1 MYLKGNCNLCMAHL
15 MGFEGCWSTS
25 GAGSQIC
32 LSQSGLSR
40 HIEWLEPMTRVR
52 IMKKFLLAIFLTA
65 ICMAIWAPTVAA
77 ADIYIAQ
84 NATGAGSGTN
94 CANAQAVAWFNVST
108 NWGSGA
114 GQIGPGTV
122 VHLCGTFTGAPGSTM
137 LATQG
142 NGAAGSPITLLFEAG
157 AVLTSPYWNA
167 SSGAITCNG
176 NSYITIDGGSNGIIQ
191 NSDDGNNGQG
201 NDQQSGAME
210 ISQCNNIIVK
220 NLTIHNIYI
229 QQPQHVYANCSARV
243 DSFAISVDG
252 GSHIRVTNNVIDHV
266 RIGTGI
272 GAGPVAGTDF
282 EVDHNTYT
290 YVEVHTAVAS
300 GSLPHTNFRIHD
312 NHFGTGAYIYDN
324 PLNCYHHEAFHG
336 FGSGSPYP
344 DQIFI
349 YNNLVDGIW
358 GTNDSGQHITAGFF
372 TEFVGP
378 TVIYANNVIDF
389 STGGVGNEPDN
400 GFIFCKGDG
409 SVDGNNHCEAYNN
422 TFISQGTFGTSFEAQ
437 LGSSQMQFQN
447 NLVVG
452 ADGPDAGGD
461 YWAVKPNNNG
471 YYTTA
476 AWHIPGGATNWAGW
490 QGYGS
495 DVNGTGSAGNPG
507 TYAPVAYVPPAGSLA
522 LRLGANLTSKCSI
535 YSWLCFDK
543 NGNPR
548 PASGAW
554 VAGAVAAPSSGA
566 TNLSPATGLAA
577 VGH

>member
-1 MYLKGNCNLCMAHL
+1 MAHL
-15 MGFEGCWSTS
+15 AGFEGCESIS

-32 LSQSGLSR
+32 LLQSGLSYQVG
-40 HIEWLEPMTRVR
+40 WLEPMTRVR
-52 IMKKFLLAIFLTA
+52 IMKKLLLAIFSIAT
-65 ICMAIWAPTVAA
+65 CMAFWAPTAA
-77 ADIYIAQ
+77 ATDIYVAQ
-84 NATGAGSGTN
+84 NGAGAGAGTS
-94 CANAQAVAWFNVST
+94 CANALPVAWFNVAT
-108 NWGSGA
+108 NWGGGN
-114 GQIGPGTV
+114 GQIGPGTI
-122 VHLCGTFTGAPGSTM
+122 VHLCGTFTGAPSTTLLTM
-137 LATQG
+137 QG
-142 NGAAGSPITLLFEAG
+142 NGVSGNPITVLFEAG

-176 NSYITIDGGSNGIIQ
+176 KSFITIDGGSNGIIQ

-201 NDQQSGAME
+201 NDQQSGAIE
-210 ISQCNNIIVK
+210 LSQCNNVIVK

-229 QQPQHVYANCSARV
+229 QQPQHVYSSCSTRV
-243 DSFAISVDG
+243 DSFAVSVDG
-252 GSHIRVTNNVIDHV
+252 GSHIRVSNLVIDHV
-266 RIGTGI
+266 RIGIAVGD
-272 GAGPVAGTDF
+272 GGVGGTDY
-282 EVDHNTYT
+282 EVDHNTLT
-290 YVEVHTAVAS
+290 YVEVHTGASS
-300 GSLPHTNFRIHD
+300 GSLPHTNFRFHD

-344 DQIFI
+344 DQVFV

-378 TVIYANNVIDF
+378 NVVYANNIIDF

-409 SVDGNNHCEAYNN
+409 AVDGSNHCELYNN
-422 TFISQGTFGTSFEAQ
+422 TFLSQGTFGTSFEAQ
-437 LGSSQMQFQN
+437 LGASQMQFQN
-447 NLVVG
+447 NIVVG

-461 YWAVKPNNNG
+461 YWAVKPNNNV
-471 YYTTA
+471 YFTTST
-476 AWHIPGGATNWAGW
+476 WHVPAGGTNWSGW
-490 QGYGS
+490 QSYGA
-495 DVNGTGSAGNPG
+495 DANGNGSSNPG
-507 TYAPVAYVPPAGSLA
+507 TYANVAYVPPAGSSPMK
-522 LRLGANLTSKCSI
+522 LGANLTSKCST
-535 YSWLCFDK
+535 YAWLCFDK

-548 PASGAW
+548 PANGPW